1 MAKNELLKFASGD
14 KPNLVPFSEWE
25 ANPSVKTG
33 FQAGIAKSAE
43 LNRVF
48 AQGALAAHTLGEF
61 VVEMAKENVSLET
74 DLYKSFKKA
83 LGAYVNANLADHVV
97 TEAKL
102 ATSIDASKF
111 TLKIRTVSTS
121 ERKRTTFKA
130 GELVMDNEENRLYM
144 GDGATAGGVAV
155 GAGGGAPTGM
165 VAMFHASQPP
175 EGWLLCNGAS
185 VKQKDYAD
193 LFAVIGT
200 TYGKGSG
207 SDTFNLPNLNHRFL
221 EGTTSSSEVGKYVE
235 AGLPNITGYFCDYY
249 NVCNNCASN
258 YGGAFNRES
267 SHSARGGSG
276 DLRGYSAIH
285 LDASKDDNHY
295 GGSSTVQPASA
306 RLLPCVKI

>member
-1 MAKNELLKFASGD
+1 MAKNELLKFAYGD
-14 KPNLVPFSEWE
+14 RPNLVPFSEWE

-61 VVEMAKENVSLET
+61 VVELAKENVSLET

-83 LGAYVNANLADHVV
+83 LGAYVNANLADHVI

-111 TLKIRTVSTS
+111 TLKIRTVTTT
-121 ERKRTTFKA
+121 ERKRTTFNV
-130 GELVMDNEENRLYM
+130 GELVMDKEENRLYM
-144 GDGATAGGVAV
+144 GDGETSGGRPV
-155 GAGGGAPTGM
+155 GSGGGSPTGM
-165 VAMFHASQPP
+165 IAMFHASQPP

-185 VKQKDYAD
+185 VKQRDYPD

-200 TYGKGSG
+200 TYGTGSG

-221 EGTTSSSEVGKYVE
+221 EGTTSSSEVGKMVE
-235 AGLPNITGYFCDYY
+235 AGLPNITGLTRSILCAQLYPGEGDEGAMYLQEGQHSRASAT
-249 NVCNNCASN
+249 NVVPMPRV
-258 YGGAFNRES
+258 G
-267 SHSARGGSG
+267 
-276 DLRGYSAIH
+276 I
-285 LDASKDDNHY
+285 DASRSSGVY
-295 GGSSTVQPASA
+295 GASMTVQPSA
-306 RLLPCVKI
+306 LRLLPCIKS